1 VTDSGAARAEP
12 SLLELCQV
20 ATESYVMKSVFT
32 RGTNLIRTTKDVFW
46 LGRASP
52 ADCADGDV
60 HNPSEDG
67 LGAYPGRGCLEKRI
81 FPLLRVAAR
90 GE

>member
-1 VTDSGAARAEP
+1 MFFGWAVVRRPISFTDYRLRSAK
-12 SLLELCQV
+12 LERVQLC
-20 ATESYVMKSVFT
+20 T
-32 RGTNLIRTTKDVFW
+32 RLYDN
-46 LGRASP
+46 
-52 ADCADGDV
+52 CADGDV

-81 FPLLRVAAR
+81 FPLLRVAAH

>member
-1 VTDSGAARAEP
+1 
-12 SLLELCQV
+12 
-20 ATESYVMKSVFT
+20 MF
-32 RGTNLIRTTKDVFW
+32 VFW
-46 LGRASP
+46 VGRASP

-67 LGAYPGRGCLEKRI
+67 LGAYPGRGCLGKRI
-81 FPLLRVAAR
+81 FPLLWVVAR